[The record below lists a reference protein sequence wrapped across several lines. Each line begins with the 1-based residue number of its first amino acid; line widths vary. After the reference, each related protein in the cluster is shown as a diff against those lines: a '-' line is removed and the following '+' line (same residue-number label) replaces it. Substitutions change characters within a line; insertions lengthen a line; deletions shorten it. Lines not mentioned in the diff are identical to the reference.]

1 MKTVVAFDFDGTLT
15 RRDTLFLFLR
25 YVAGSSLRYYCK
37 MFQVLPVMMAYALRL
52 LSNHEAKRR
61 LVSCF
66 LKGMS
71 RSELEKSCEAFA
83 DVIDKNLRQEAMS
96 ALNLHKEQGDEL
108 IIVSAS
114 LRCWIEPWAKR
125 NGFAHVIATELKYS
139 GQGVVAGE
147 FSTPNCHGEEKVR
160 RLREYLTPRDQYRL
174 IAYGDSRADLP
185 MLHFSDESHYRDFA

>member
-25 YVAGSSLRYYCK
+25 HVAGSSLRYYCK
-37 MFQVLPVMMAYALRL
+37 MFLALPVMMAYALRL
-52 LSNHEAKRR
+52 LSNHEAKRHLISR
-61 LVSCF
+61 F
-66 LKGMS
+66 LKGMH
-71 RSELEKSCEAFA
+71 RSELEKSCDAFA

-96 ALNLHKEQGDEL
+96 VLNRHKEHGDEL

-139 GQGVVAGE
+139 EQDVVAGE

-185 MLHFSDESHYRDFA
+185 MLHFSDESHYRDL